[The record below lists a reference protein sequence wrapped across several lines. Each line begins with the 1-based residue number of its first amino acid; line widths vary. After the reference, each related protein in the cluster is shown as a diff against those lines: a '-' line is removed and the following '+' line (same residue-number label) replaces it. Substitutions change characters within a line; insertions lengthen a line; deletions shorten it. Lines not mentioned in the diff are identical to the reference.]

1 MEYVRICYSE
11 KYEKMYFLE
20 KIMKENLKKDKEKE
34 KEKVMQYQER
44 KRWVFFGLPFTFTK
58 YIIGEELITIDS
70 GLLSTKE
77 NDCYMYKVQDVEL
90 QTSFMERIFGLG
102 TIVCHTGDTTHPT
115 LTIEHIKNAKEIKNY
130 ILKVSEEAR
139 RNRRTLNTL
148 DIGSGQMAD
157 IDDLDE

>member
-20 KIMKENLKKDKEKE
+20 KIMKENLKKDKE